1 MKGSNHMDRL
11 RRIGAAGAL
20 AMLVAVVAAGCGG
33 NKTDVSQGVDSYNER
48 FSQQGYPVRFDC
60 PKEVDGGDG
69 TEFDCD
75 LKATE
80 GDKKA
85 KVKMEVKKEGEDLV
99 VDVKDQAAFEKALA
113 QVAGQAAQGQGQ
125 QGQQPGGQAPGGQA
139 PAPEQPGGQAP
150 APEQPGGGGET
161 P

>member
-1 MKGSNHMDRL
+1 MDRL

-20 AMLVAVVAAGCGG
+20 ATVFAVVAAGCGG

-60 PKEVDGGDG
+60 PDKVDGGDG
-69 TEFDCD
+69 TEFDCE

-85 KVKMEVKKEGEDLV
+85 KVKMKVKKEGGDLV
-99 VDVKDQAAFEKALA
+99 VDVKDQVAFERALA
-113 QVAGQAAQGQGQ
+113 QVAGQGTAPQG
-125 QGQQPGGQAPGGQA
+125 QGQQPGGQ
-139 PAPEQPGGQAP
+139 QPGGQGQQ
-150 APEQPGGGGET
+150 QPGTQGGGGGET